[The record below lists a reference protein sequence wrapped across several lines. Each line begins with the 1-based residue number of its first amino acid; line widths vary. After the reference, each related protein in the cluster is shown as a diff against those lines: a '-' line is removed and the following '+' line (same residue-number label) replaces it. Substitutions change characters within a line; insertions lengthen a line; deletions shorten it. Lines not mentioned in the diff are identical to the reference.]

1 MGGDG
6 RDTGQEEDFLLH
18 QDSSQLSS
26 QILSDGLSVKDA
38 VLDQQNG
45 PVFRNFGG
53 LGSQNSSASLDFE
66 ADQRREN
73 VYRKILQGYDDLRI
87 RSKDLEEAKSKIL
100 SYHPGAW
107 IDRVGSVKPRNYDVP
122 KTTTLLL
129 VGPKGSGKS
138 SLVNRISKVFEDDE
152 FACERAQVS
161 YNSSVGDGTF
171 FLHGYMIPRCSSSF
185 CLYDTRSLSDNSLE
199 NMIILKHWMENGVR
213 HGELVIRDSDSQSLR
228 STMMYKACDDGYLSS
243 EIRNVNFVIFVVNGL
258 SVLKSMESDEDAETR
273 YTEMIASA
281 FNSRYLAFKDDKPL
295 LVVTHGDLLSLDER
309 ARVRVHLG
317 ELLGIPPTTQIFDI
331 PESSD
336 PVTELTIVDMIRYSL
351 EHAEKNL
358 PRRRKVDTLSLLPC
372 MLLLIFLSI
381 ATNIWSMNH
390 LPDIQHGPSPQ
401 AHIQYGYC
409 PSPQAHTQHGY
420 CPSPQAHTQH
430 GYCPSP
436 QAHIQHCH
444 GSSPQAHIH
453 DNLSPLLPPSPS
465 SSTLLQE
472 HIQHDPSPQAHIQ
485 HCHGPSPQAHIH
497 DNPSPPSLSSSTLL
511 QEYIQH
517 DPSPQAHI
525 HHCHGP
531 SPQAHIHDNPSPL
544 SPPSPPSSALLQE
557 HIQHDPSPQAHIQH
571 SHGPSPQAHIHD
583 NPSPISSPS
592 PPSSPLLQEHVQHD
606 PSAEKHIYNGPL
618 PRVELR
624 KIKTKLHQTKT
635 KLHQKIRIEWSK
647 IQHLWLDD

>member
-87 RSKDLEEAKSKIL
+87 RSKNLEEAKSKIL
-100 SYHPGAW
+100 SYRAGAW

-152 FACERAQVS
+152 FASERAQVS

-409 PSPQAHTQHGY
+409 PSPQAH
-420 CPSPQAHTQH
+420 
-430 GYCPSP
+430 
-436 QAHIQHCH
+436 IQHCH
-444 GSSPQAHIH
+444 CSSPR
-453 DNLSPLLPPSPS
+453 
-465 SSTLLQE
+465 
-472 HIQHDPSPQAHIQ
+472 
-485 HCHGPSPQAHIH
+485 
-497 DNPSPPSLSSSTLL
+497 
-511 QEYIQH
+511 
-517 DPSPQAHI
+517 
-525 HHCHGP
+525 
-531 SPQAHIHDNPSPL
+531 AHIHDNPSPL

-557 HIQHDPSPQAHIQH
+557 HIQHDPSPQAHIQN
-571 SHGPSPQAHIHD
+571 SHGPSPQAHIHN

-606 PSAEKHIYNGPL
+606 PSPEKHIYNGPL

>member
-100 SYHPGAW
+100 SYRPGAW

-138 SLVNRISKVFEDDE
+138 SLVNRISKVFEGDE
-152 FACERAQVS
+152 FASERAQVS

-243 EIRNVNFVIFVVNGL
+243 ENVNFVIFVVNGL

-295 LVVTHGDLLSLDER
+295 LVVTHSDLLSLDER

-401 AHIQYGYC
+401 AHI
-409 PSPQAHTQHGY
+409 
-420 CPSPQAHTQH
+420 
-430 GYCPSP
+430 
-436 QAHIQHCH
+436 
-444 GSSPQAHIH
+444 H
-453 DNLSPLLPPSPS
+453 DNLSPLSPPSPS

-485 HCHGPSPQAHIH
+485 HCHDPSPQAHIH
-497 DNPSPPSLSSSTLL
+497 DNPSLPSLSSSTLL

-571 SHGPSPQAHIHD
+571 SHGPSPQAHIHN

-606 PSAEKHIYNGPL
+606 PSPEKHIYNGPL

>member
-6 RDTGQEEDFLLH
+6 RDTGQEEDFLLD
-18 QDSSQLSS
+18 QDSPQLSS

-38 VLDQQNG
+38 VLDQQNA
-45 PVFRNFGG
+45 PFFRNFGG
-53 LGSQNSSASLDFE
+53 LGSQNSSASVDFE
-66 ADQRREN
+66 TDQRRES

-100 SYHPGAW
+100 SYRPGAW

-152 FACERAQVS
+152 FASERAQVS
-161 YNSSVGDGTF
+161 YNSSVGEGTF

-199 NMIILKHWMENGVR
+199 NIIILKHWMENGVR
-213 HGELVIRDSDSQSLR
+213 HGELVMRDSDSQSLR
-228 STMMYKACDDGYLSS
+228 KTMMYKARDDGYLSS
-243 EIRNVNFVIFVVNGL
+243 EIRSVNFVIFVVNGL
-258 SVLKSMESDEDAETR
+258 SVLKSMEGDEDAETR

-281 FNSRYLAFKDDKPL
+281 FNSGYLAFKDDKPL

-331 PESSD
+331 PVESSD
-336 PVTELTIVDMIRYSL
+336 PVTKLTIVDMIRYSL

-420 CPSPQAHTQH
+420 CPSPE
-430 GYCPSP
+430 P
-436 QAHIQHCH
+436 HIQHCH

-453 DNLSPLLPPSPS
+453 DNLSPPSPS

-485 HCHGPSPQAHIH
+485 HCHGPSP
-497 DNPSPPSLSSSTLL
+497 
-511 QEYIQH
+511 
-517 DPSPQAHI
+517 
-525 HHCHGP
+525 
-531 SPQAHIHDNPSPL
+531 L
-544 SPPSPPSSALLQE
+544 SPPSPLSSALLQE
-557 HIQHDPSPQAHIQH
+557 HIQHDPSAQAHIQH

-606 PSAEKHIYNGPL
+606 PSAEEHIYNGPL
-618 PRVELR
+618 PRVELL
-624 KIKTKLHQTKT
+624 KIKKKLYQTRTKI
-635 KLHQKIRIEWSK
+635 HQKMRIEWSK
-647 IQHLWLDD
+647 IRHLWLDD

>member
-87 RSKDLEEAKSKIL
+87 RSKNLEEAKSKIL
-100 SYHPGAW
+100 SYRAGAW

-152 FACERAQVS
+152 FASERAQVS

-409 PSPQAHTQHGY
+409 PSPQAH
-420 CPSPQAHTQH
+420 
-430 GYCPSP
+430 
-436 QAHIQHCH
+436 IQHCH
-444 GSSPQAHIH
+444 CSSPRAHIH
-453 DNLSPLLPPSPS
+453 DNLSPLSPLSPPSPS

-472 HIQHDPSPQAHIQ
+472 HIQ
-485 HCHGPSPQAHIH
+485 
-497 DNPSPPSLSSSTLL
+497 N
-511 QEYIQH
+511 

-557 HIQHDPSPQAHIQH
+557 HIQHDPSPQAHIQN
-571 SHGPSPQAHIHD
+571 SHGPSPQAHIHN

-606 PSAEKHIYNGPL
+606 PSPEKHIYNGPL

>member
-100 SYHPGAW
+100 SYRPGAW

-138 SLVNRISKVFEDDE
+138 SLVNRISKVFEGDE
-152 FACERAQVS
+152 FASERAQVS

-243 EIRNVNFVIFVVNGL
+243 ENVNFVIFVVNGL

-295 LVVTHGDLLSLDER
+295 LVVTHSDLLSLDER

-409 PSPQAHTQHGY
+409 PSPQAH
-420 CPSPQAHTQH
+420 
-430 GYCPSP
+430 
-436 QAHIQHCH
+436 IQHCH
-444 GSSPQAHIH
+444 CSSPQAHIH
-453 DNLSPLLPPSPS
+453 DNLSPLSPPSPS

-472 HIQHDPSPQAHIQ
+472 H
-485 HCHGPSPQAHIH
+485 
-497 DNPSPPSLSSSTLL
+497 
-511 QEYIQH
+511 IQH

-571 SHGPSPQAHIHD
+571 SHGPSPQAHIHN

-606 PSAEKHIYNGPL
+606 PSPEKHIYNGPL

>member
-100 SYHPGAW
+100 SYRAGAW

-138 SLVNRISKVFEDDE
+138 SLVNRISKVFEGDE
-152 FACERAQVS
+152 FASERAQVS

-243 EIRNVNFVIFVVNGL
+243 EIRNVNFVIFVVNGR

-409 PSPQAHTQHGY
+409 PSPQAH
-420 CPSPQAHTQH
+420 
-430 GYCPSP
+430 
-436 QAHIQHCH
+436 IQHCH
-444 GSSPQAHIH
+444 CSSPQAHIH
-453 DNLSPLLPPSPS
+453 DNLSPLSPLSPPSPS

-485 HCHGPSPQAHIH
+485 
-497 DNPSPPSLSSSTLL
+497 
-511 QEYIQH
+511 
-517 DPSPQAHI
+517 
-525 HHCHGP
+525 HCHGP

-571 SHGPSPQAHIHD
+571 SHGSSPQAHIHD

-606 PSAEKHIYNGPL
+606 PSAEEHIYNGPL

>member
-87 RSKDLEEAKSKIL
+87 RSKNLEEAKSKIL
-100 SYHPGAW
+100 SYRAGAW

-152 FACERAQVS
+152 FASERAQVS

-331 PESSD
+331 PVESSD

-409 PSPQAHTQHGY
+409 PSPQAH
-420 CPSPQAHTQH
+420 
-430 GYCPSP
+430 
-436 QAHIQHCH
+436 IQHCH
-444 GSSPQAHIH
+444 CSSPRAHIH
-453 DNLSPLLPPSPS
+453 DNLSPLSPLSPPSPS

-472 HIQHDPSPQAHIQ
+472 HIQ
-485 HCHGPSPQAHIH
+485 
-497 DNPSPPSLSSSTLL
+497 N
-511 QEYIQH
+511 

-557 HIQHDPSPQAHIQH
+557 HIQHDPSPQAHIQN
-571 SHGPSPQAHIHD
+571 SHGPSPQAHIHN

-606 PSAEKHIYNGPL
+606 PSPEKHIYNGPL

>member
-6 RDTGQEEDFLLH
+6 RDTGQEEDFLLD
-18 QDSSQLSS
+18 QDSPQLSS

-38 VLDQQNG
+38 VIDQQNA

-53 LGSQNSSASLDFE
+53 LGSQNSSASVDFE
-66 ADQRREN
+66 ADQRRES

-100 SYHPGAW
+100 SYRPGAW

-122 KTTTLLL
+122 KTTTLVL

-152 FACERAQVS
+152 FASERAQVS
-161 YNSSVGDGTF
+161 YNSSVGEGTF

-199 NMIILKHWMENGVR
+199 NIIILKHWMENGVR
-213 HGELVIRDSDSQSLR
+213 HGELVMRDSDSQSLR
-228 STMMYKACDDGYLSS
+228 KTMMYKARDDGYLSS
-243 EIRNVNFVIFVVNGL
+243 EIRSVNFVIFVVNGL
-258 SVLKSMESDEDAETR
+258 SVLKSMEGDEDAETR

-281 FNSRYLAFKDDKPL
+281 FNSGYLAFKDDKPL

-336 PVTELTIVDMIRYSL
+336 PVTKLTIVDMIRYSL

-381 ATNIWSMNH
+381 ASNIWSMNH

-420 CPSPQAHTQH
+420 CPSPE
-430 GYCPSP
+430 P
-436 QAHIQHCH
+436 HIQHCH

-453 DNLSPLLPPSPS
+453 DNLSPPSPS

-485 HCHGPSPQAHIH
+485 HCHGPSP
-497 DNPSPPSLSSSTLL
+497 
-511 QEYIQH
+511 
-517 DPSPQAHI
+517 
-525 HHCHGP
+525 
-531 SPQAHIHDNPSPL
+531 L
-544 SPPSPPSSALLQE
+544 SPPSPLSSALLQE
-557 HIQHDPSPQAHIQH
+557 HIQHDPSAQAHIQH

-606 PSAEKHIYNGPL
+606 PSAEEHIYNGPL
-618 PRVELR
+618 PRVELL
-624 KIKTKLHQTKT
+624 KIKKKLYQTRTKI
-635 KLHQKIRIEWSK
+635 HQKMRIEWSK
-647 IQHLWLDD
+647 IRHLWLDD

>member
-87 RSKDLEEAKSKIL
+87 RSKNLEEAKSKIL
-100 SYHPGAW
+100 SYRAGAW

-152 FACERAQVS
+152 FASERAQVS

-401 AHIQYGYC
+401 AHI
-409 PSPQAHTQHGY
+409 
-420 CPSPQAHTQH
+420 
-430 GYCPSP
+430 
-436 QAHIQHCH
+436 
-444 GSSPQAHIH
+444 H
-453 DNLSPLLPPSPS
+453 DNLSPLSPLSPPSPS

-472 HIQHDPSPQAHIQ
+472 HIQ
-485 HCHGPSPQAHIH
+485 
-497 DNPSPPSLSSSTLL
+497 N
-511 QEYIQH
+511 

-557 HIQHDPSPQAHIQH
+557 HIQHDPSPQAHIQN
-571 SHGPSPQAHIHD
+571 SHGPSPQAHIHN

-606 PSAEKHIYNGPL
+606 PSPEKHIYNGPL

>member
-100 SYHPGAW
+100 SYRPGAW

-138 SLVNRISKVFEDDE
+138 SLVNRISKVFED
-152 FACERAQVS
+152 
-161 YNSSVGDGTF
+161 NSSVGDGTF

-243 EIRNVNFVIFVVNGL
+243 ENVNFVIFVVNGL

-295 LVVTHGDLLSLDER
+295 LVVTHSDLLSLDER

-409 PSPQAHTQHGY
+409 PSPQAH
-420 CPSPQAHTQH
+420 
-430 GYCPSP
+430 
-436 QAHIQHCH
+436 IQHCH
-444 GSSPQAHIH
+444 CSSPQAHIH
-453 DNLSPLLPPSPS
+453 DNLSPLSPPSPS

-472 HIQHDPSPQAHIQ
+472 H
-485 HCHGPSPQAHIH
+485 
-497 DNPSPPSLSSSTLL
+497 
-511 QEYIQH
+511 IQH

-571 SHGPSPQAHIHD
+571 SHGPSPQAHIHN

-606 PSAEKHIYNGPL
+606 PSPEKHIYNGPL